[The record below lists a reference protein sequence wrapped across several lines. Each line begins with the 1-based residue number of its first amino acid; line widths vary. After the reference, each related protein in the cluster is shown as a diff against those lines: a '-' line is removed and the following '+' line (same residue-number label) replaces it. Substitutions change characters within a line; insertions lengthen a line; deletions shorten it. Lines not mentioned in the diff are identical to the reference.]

1 MIKIENNG
9 RKSIITNREDE
20 SSFDC
25 RINHVS
31 STFEQ
36 PFIAVNF
43 SAEGKAVGGKT
54 MTKMEVENLVKIAK
68 EKGLSVEGS
77 L

>member
-9 RKSIITNREDE
+9 RKSIITRREEE
-20 SSFDC
+20 SLFDC
-25 RINHVS
+25 KINHMS

-43 SAEGKAVGGKT
+43 SADGKAVGGKT
-54 MTKMEVENLVKIAK
+54 MTQMEVDNLIKAAK
-68 EKGLSVEGS
+68 AKGFSIEGD

>member
-1 MIKIENNG
+1 MIRIENNG
-9 RKSIITNREDE
+9 RYSIIARIEDE

-25 RINHVS
+25 KINHVS

-36 PFIAVNF
+36 PFVSVNF

-54 MTKMEVENLVKIAK
+54 MTKMQVDNLVRIAK
-68 EKGLSVEGS
+68 EKGFSVQGEI
-77 L
+77 

>member
-9 RKSIITNREDE
+9 RKSIIAKREDE
-20 SSFDC
+20 SLFDC
-25 RINHVS
+25 KVNHVS

-43 SAEGKAVGGKT
+43 TAEGKAVGGKT
-54 MTKMEVENLVKIAK
+54 MTQMEVDNLVKAAK
-68 EKGLSVEGS
+68 AKGFSIDGDL
-77 L
+77 